1 MGRCVGNPNI
11 GPRVCP
17 CSISQD
23 RLELVSCCR
32 ERLTL
37 RHQVRGKSAQ
47 GPPFSPPLWR
57 ESEAG
62 QRRALGLASA
72 LPCLRGGSRPLP
84 MAFGFGPLMSY
95 TITEPGCKRGFHNR
109 WLPHAWLRSKTTCL
123 LLSADLSWE
132 LLPLRRKEMLPTR
145 RAAPEE
151 PTAALRAPRSFCFAF
166 GPPLLTGFLV

>member
-1 MGRCVGNPNI
+1 MFVRVQFPRTGLSWFPAAENASPSGTRSGANP
-11 GPRVCP
+11 
-17 CSISQD
+17 
-23 RLELVSCCR
+23 
-32 ERLTL
+32 L
-37 RHQVRGKSAQ
+37 RALS
-47 GPPFSPPLWR
+47 PFSPPLWR